1 MVELLKDAGDSPR
14 LNTIFSGI
22 AALGVVVMMLTV
34 LVGWLASTPMNKTTT
49 RCLNPWQSEAGRR
62 AEPTTRHC
70 DYLPETKKRNVGV
83 ALGYSGSVRQ
93 AALQEFSLEDMREA
107 QTGAEVDAVV
117 FKAKCQEAGHPV
129 ATG

>member
-1 MVELLKDAGDSPR
+1 MQTSCAYPRGTDRQTQDVSSLQPERLDS
-14 LNTIFSGI
+14 
-22 AALGVVVMMLTV
+22 AARA
-34 LVGWLASTPMNKTTT
+34 ASRFIPMNATTT

-83 ALGYSGSVRQ
+83 ALGYSGSARQ
-93 AALQEFSLEDMREA
+93 AALQEFSLEDMRETQA
-107 QTGAEVDAVV
+107 GTEVDAVV